1 MSTLW
6 QDIRYAVRMLAQSP
20 RFTAVAMLSLALGIG
35 ANTAVF
41 SALNAVL
48 LRSLPVRNP
57 HELRLINWIGRN
69 PRLSSYTGIGTSDV
83 PGGFTVGT
91 SFPYPAYRDFRDQG
105 TGFTD
110 VFAFFAVSK
119 GVTAVMRDEASIAGA
134 LLVSGNFFKGYGAD
148 TLIGRP
154 IVPEDDR
161 PGAAPVAVVTYRWWA
176 QRGGLDPAVLGRA
189 ITLNRSSFT
198 IVGVLPRDYVGPV
211 AGDPTDIYV
220 PLAAQP
226 QLVPSRPLDSP
237 DRWWVQIMGRRA
249 PGANEAKARASL
261 ALLFRHVLSE
271 SSTKMDEPGIVL
283 QDGSRGPLMVRR
295 LVAKPFLALTGV
307 SGLVLLIAC
316 ANIAGLLLA
325 RGAVRRHEVA
335 VRAALGAGRW
345 RLIRQSLTESLL
357 LSLAGACLGLLVAA
371 GSKHILLG
379 FLATLPDDFRFDLR
393 IDRNVLAF
401 TLGVSWLTALVFGLL
416 PALGAS
422 RADPVAGFRS
432 RSTAGRPRLRLGRT
446 LVSIQVGLSVLLV
459 VAAGLLVRTF
469 VNLTRIDPGFRS
481 ENLLLLRLSPGQA
494 GYEGSR
500 LAGFYERT
508 HLAVAAIPGVQ
519 SAAFSSMLLAGG
531 GWSEDSIDIPGRPR
545 PPGGSRQVCRLIVS
559 DEFLDTMDIPLL
571 QGRRLAA
578 EEVAA
583 TAPVAVVNETFARAF
598 FQDESPLGR
607 TFLLED
613 GTGRMFT
620 IVGVCRDA
628 KYSSLR
634 EATPPVMYS
643 SCRQEERDAMFLA
656 IRSRLSSASLLP
668 AVRRAMA
675 GIDPGVPLTSIRT
688 QAQVLDQSLAQD
700 RLFAWLCS
708 ALAQLAVLLSCI
720 GLYGLMAYNVARRTG
735 EIGVRMA
742 IGATGAR
749 VAWSILREAVVLAGI
764 GVAVGLSGAVVV
776 TRFIESQLY
785 GVAPMDP
792 ATLAGAG
799 ALLVAVALLSAWL
812 PARRAARV
820 DPMVALRCE

>member
-1 MSTLW
+1 MTTVW
-6 QDIRYAVRMLAQSP
+6 QDVRYGLRRLARSP
-20 RFTAVAMLSLALGIG
+20 GFTAVAVLSLALGIG

-48 LRSLPVRNP
+48 LRSLRVRNP
-57 HELRLINWIGRN
+57 RELRLINWVGRN
-69 PRLSSYTGIGTSDV
+69 PQLSSYTGIGTSDT
-83 PGGFTVGT
+83 PGGFTIGT

-105 TGFTD
+105 EGFTD
-110 VFAFFAVSK
+110 IFAFFAVSK
-119 GVTAVMRDEASIAGA
+119 GVTAVMRDEAAVAGA
-134 LLVSGNFFKGYGAD
+134 LLVSGNFFKGYGVD

-161 PGAAPVAVVTYRWWA
+161 PGAAPVAVITYRWWA
-176 QRGGLDPAVLGRA
+176 QRGGLDPAVLGRTL
-189 ITLNRSSFT
+189 TLNQSSFT
-198 IVGVLPRDYVGPV
+198 IVGVLPRDYVGPM

-237 DRWWVQIMGRRA
+237 NRWWVQIMGRLA
-249 PGANEAKARASL
+249 PGADEAKSRGSL
-261 ALLFRHVLSE
+261 ALLFRRVLSE
-271 SSTKMDEPGIVL
+271 SSTKMEEPGIVL

-307 SGLVLLIAC
+307 SALVLLVAC
-316 ANIAGLLLA
+316 ANLAGLLLA
-325 RGAVRRHEVA
+325 RGAACRHEVA

-357 LSLAGACLGLLVAA
+357 LSLAGACLGLLVAIW
-371 GSKHILLG
+371 SRRVLLG
-379 FLATLPDDFRFDLR
+379 FLTTLPEDFRFDLR

-401 TLGVSWLTALVFGLL
+401 TLGVSLLTALVFGLL

-422 RADPVAGFRS
+422 RADPVAGFKS

-446 LVSIQVGLSVLLV
+446 LVSVQVGLSVLLV
-459 VAAGLLVRTF
+459 VGAGLMVRTF
-469 VNLTRIDPGFRS
+469 VNLTRIDPGFNS

-500 LAGFYERT
+500 LAGFYERIRS
-508 HLAVAAIPGVQ
+508 AVAAIPGVQ

-531 GWSEDSIDIPGRPR
+531 SWSEESIDIPGSPR

-559 DEFLDTMDIPLL
+559 DEFLATMGIPLL
-571 QGRRLAA
+571 QGRDLAA
-578 EEVAA
+578 DDVATGPPA
-583 TAPVAVVNETFARAF
+583 AVVNETFVRAF
-598 FQDESPLGR
+598 FQDENPLGR

-628 KYSSLR
+628 KYSTLR

-656 IRSRLSSASLLP
+656 IRSRLPSASLLP
-668 AVRRAMA
+668 GVRRAMA

-688 QAQVLDQSLAQD
+688 QAQVLDRSLAQD
-700 RLFAWLCS
+700 RLFAWLCG
-708 ALAQLAVLLSCI
+708 ALAELAVLLSCI

-742 IGATGAR
+742 IGATGAK
-749 VAWSILREAVVLAGI
+749 VAWPILREAAVLAGV
-764 GVAVGLSGAVVV
+764 GVAVGLPVAAVS

-792 ATLAGAG
+792 ATLTGTGAM
-799 ALLVAVALLSAWL
+799 LVVVALLSAWI

-820 DPMVALRCE
+820 DPMTALRCE